1 MNRWKKLYTRVFP
14 ASKYQANRYQA
25 NLCQKQERLE
35 QALCEQV
42 LECRKLSSELKEIKE
57 IVHALQTQG
66 GGQKQVFQQYLAAQK
81 RKTPTVLLN
90 FVYHLAD
97 HCNLNCK
104 CCDHFSPI
112 AKEQYAD
119 LASFE

>member
-66 GGQKQVFQQYLAAQK
+66 GGGKSRF
-81 RKTPTVLLN
+81 
-90 FVYHLAD
+90 
-97 HCNLNCK
+97 
-104 CCDHFSPI
+104 FSNI
-112 AKEQYAD
+112 WQHKKERRRPC
-119 LASFE
+119 S